1 MHSKNIQDGNFFQV
15 GVLHFNGQTIFHF
28 LSSVILNISSVKL
41 SSVIL
46 NIVKCEVRFA
56 ILQNREI
63 FLEVTLVQKL
73 CRWNGLS
80 ISFNNWCPKTEIAYL
95 IGCQP
100 GFFKIS

>member
-15 GVLHFNGQTIFHF
+15 GGLHFNGQTILHLFVQRKKF
-28 LSSVILNISSVKL
+28 LIIII
-41 SSVIL
+41 IL

-63 FLEVTLVQKL
+63 FLGVTLVQKL

-80 ISFNNWCPKTEIAYL
+80 MSFNNWCPKTEFAYL
-95 IGCQP
+95 IGCQA